1 MNIADFESV
10 ALDKNGRYYSRTDRS
25 SFEKRGLLEVYEWFL
40 RESSF
45 MPPDLSLYQRYAFYK
60 EGYTKEFP
68 KCFCGKPCGFMDRK
82 PSKFCSHRC
91 AQRSPHKL
99 ETTSLVIRD
108 RRLSID
114 IKRKQTM
121 FEKYGVYTNSQ
132 RPDIKKKLADRLKI
146 SQDAKERL
154 MDSNWLFEQ
163 YVTLDRSS
171 TEIAQELGVYYGT
184 VLDHC
189 RKHGFEIKN
198 RVNVS
203 KEERTIIG
211 LLENNGHAFKHG
223 DRQLIYPYEVDI
235 IIGNLGIEIDG
246 LFWHSSP
253 KRDRWYHLGKTNRIM
268 NKGLSCI
275 HILDSEC
282 DDETIHGFILDRIG
296 GKLNWHGIEKRED
309 GLLSVDRR
317 FHDLPE
323 MQRHGFS
330 LVDIEPPKQVRHDG
344 YSVAENGELIY
355 WDCGRLIME

>member
-60 EGYTKEFP
+60 EGHTKEFP
-68 KCFCGKPCGFMDRK
+68 KCFCGKPCWFMDRK

-99 ETTSLVIRD
+99 ETTSRVIRD

-184 VLDHC
+184 VLEHC

-211 LLENNGHAFKHG
+211 LLENNGHAFSM
-223 DRQLIYPYEVDI
+223 V
-235 IIGNLGIEIDG
+235 IGN
-246 LFWHSSP
+246 
-253 KRDRWYHLGKTNRIM
+253 
-268 NKGLSCI
+268 
-275 HILDSEC
+275 
-282 DDETIHGFILDRIG
+282 
-296 GKLNWHGIEKRED
+296 
-309 GLLSVDRR
+309 
-317 FHDLPE
+317 
-323 MQRHGFS
+323 
-330 LVDIEPPKQVRHDG
+330 
-344 YSVAENGELIY
+344 
-355 WDCGRLIME
+355 